1 MAVCA
6 NAAMQEYK
14 ERNGVVNL
22 DIYLVKMDEEL
33 VCVSASYIF
42 ITETK
47 VTGYCLHNVYSL
59 SRGCVGPTL
68 PPNHWISHPALG

>member
-47 VTGYCLHNVYSL
+47 LQGTVCTMFIPCLEGV
-59 SRGCVGPTL
+59 
-68 PPNHWISHPALG
+68 